1 MCDGGHITGVSS
13 TRASLW
19 CRNAPSPAGSNLTC
33 DMRYRIAFAK
43 RFESDGREAP
53 VDPSFALDSSLS
65 DGVVAE
71 KSLVGRLEPQAQHS
85 QVLDEDDA
93 FLGSASPEIWEYEVM
108 DNRVAEFEQGLRES
122 GGVLEY
128 QLVDETATS
137 SDDVTDE
144 IRSNDSD
151 SAESA
156 GPAAPP
162 TGDPSAGG
170 L

>member
-1 MCDGGHITGVSS
+1 V
-13 TRASLW
+13 
-19 CRNAPSPAGSNLTC
+19 
-33 DMRYRIAFAK
+33 RYRIAFAK

-71 KSLVGRLEPQAQHS
+71 KSFVARLEPQAQHS
-85 QVLDEDDA
+85 QDALDEDDA

-128 QLVDETATS
+128 QVVDETATS
-137 SDDVTDE
+137 SDDVTNE
-144 IRSNDSD
+144 IRPNDSD
-151 SAESA
+151 SAEPA
-156 GPAAPP
+156 GPALAHP

-170 L
+170 LNVDSWSIGINAEEDLLGTRKR